1 MPWTADSFRSK
12 HYGAATGSAG
22 KVAAKA
28 ANDALARGAS
38 EKMAVIAGIIAAKKV
53 LEKGKKSKKRA

>member
-1 MPWTADSFRSK
+1 MPWTASSFRSK
-12 HYGAATGSAG
+12 HYGAATGHAG
-22 KVAAKA
+22 AVAARA
-28 ANDALARGAS
+28 ANESLARGSS